1 MLYPGSKVIAGS
13 LAVLIMAIGV
23 AAYEVDDT
31 VPEAAE
37 RVARISYIDGEVKI
51 RRDGNEDWEKAELN
65 LPIVEG
71 DEIVTES
78 GSRLEIQFN
87 KDTHL
92 RLAQKS
98 YLQIKQLTD
107 AGVAAALSR
116 GRLSLTLRKFDTE
129 KQFFEIDAP
138 DSTFAIQ
145 KSGIYRVDAGSPGDG
160 EVRVGVGNDGEAR
173 VYSASSGFTIRSGR
187 SATIFL
193 DGDRAGEWEMS
204 GLLAVEDDLDRWAV
218 ERDQQIDKMLAGAFY
233 DRYYDADIYGA
244 EDLNGY
250 GDWEYTSD
258 YGYVWR
264 PYQSTIAGYRDWTP
278 YRYGSWRWVPPFG
291 WTWVN
296 YEPWGWATYHHGRWI
311 WHRNRWVWTPYGY
324 YRSNRSW
331 WYPALV
337 VVRIIDRSICW
348 YPIGYRDRHYN
359 YNSGYHDWVGNRR
372 RDDRDDRGRWDRGDR
387 RRPGGS
393 SGTPPRATP
402 PASGKP
408 YPGPIGK
415 VVPLPGDLPDGSI
428 VTLPKDDF
436 GTGRKIG
443 GRATPEIVKGV
454 LRRIDADTNEEKL
467 PTFESIK
474 PRLEKGTI
482 TVATPTLRS
491 VAGRKIGA
499 AERSPGSPLD
509 TKLRDDRFYGNRRP
523 LPESPP
529 VKEDDRPGGP
539 IRGTGAVR
547 RQPVNEV
554 PGAAEPKRP
563 ENPAPIRTIPRTV
576 APRKEDR
583 APESKTTEQRSEQ
596 PVYTPPI
603 RRERPRPEPPPE
615 RKEQPVEREKPRYD
629 PPPRR
634 EDPAP
639 RKDPPQERPTP
650 PPTKRPEGKET
661 PPPRPTTPIR
671 RVKDNIQ

>member
-1 MLYPGSKVIAGS
+1 MSYPGSKVIAGS
-13 LAVLIMAIGV
+13 LAVLIMVMGV

-31 VPEAAE
+31 IPEVAE
-37 RVARISYIDGEVKI
+37 RVARISYLEGDVKI
-51 RRDGNEDWEKAELN
+51 RREGNEDWEKAELN

-71 DEIVTES
+71 DEIVAGS
-78 GSRLEIQFN
+78 GSRVEIQFN

-92 RLAQKS
+92 RLAQGS
-98 YLQIKQLTD
+98 YLQIKQLSD

-116 GRLSLTLRKFDTE
+116 GRLSVTIRKFDAE

-145 KSGIYRVDAGSPGDG
+145 KSGIYSVDAGSSD
-160 EVRVGVGNDGEAR
+160 ERELRVGVADEGEAR
-173 VYSASSGFTIRSGR
+173 VYSTSSGFTIRSGR

-204 GLLAVEDDLDRWAV
+204 DLAAVEDDLDRWAAD
-218 ERDQQIDKMLAGAFY
+218 RDSLIAKTLAGAY
-233 DRYYDADIYGA
+233 YEKYYDTDIYGA
-244 EDLNGY
+244 EELNGY
-250 GDWEYTSD
+250 GDWDYTSD

-264 PYQSTIAGYRDWTP
+264 PYQSTIAAYRDWTP

-296 YEPWGWATYHHGRWI
+296 HEPWGWATYHHGRWI
-311 WHRNRWVWTPYGY
+311 WYRNRWVWTPYAY
-324 YRSNRSW
+324 YRSNKSW

-337 VVRIIDRSICW
+337 VVRILGRSVCW
-348 YPIGYRDRHYN
+348 YPIGYRDRHYDYN
-359 YNSGYHDWVGNRR
+359 YGYHDWIGNRR
-372 RDDRDDRGRWDRGDR
+372 RDGRDDRGRWDRGDR

-393 SGTPPRATP
+393 AGTPPQATP

-415 VVPLPGDLPDGSI
+415 VVPLPGDMPDGSI

-436 GTGRKIG
+436 GTGKKIG

-454 LRRIDADTNEEKL
+454 LRRVEIDSNEDKL
-467 PTFESIK
+467 PTFESVK
-474 PRLEKGTI
+474 QKGD
-482 TVATPTLRS
+482 VATVVPPVRS
-491 VAGRKIGA
+491 IPGRKTGA

-523 LPESPP
+523 LPEAQP
-529 VKEDDRPGGP
+529 VKEADRPGQP

-547 RQPVNEV
+547 RQPVNE
-554 PGAAEPKRP
+554 RP
-563 ENPAPIRTIPRTV
+563 ENPAPIRAIPKTEPSGKEERTSGSTK
-576 APRKEDR
+576 P
-583 APESKTTEQRSEQ
+583 EQRSE
-596 PVYTPPI
+596 PPIYTQPI
-603 RRERPRPEPPPE
+603 RRERPKVEPPVE
-615 RKEQPVEREKPRYD
+615 RREQPVVREKPKND

-634 EDPAP
+634 EEPAP
-639 RKDPPQERPTP
+639 RKDPPKERPTP
-650 PPTKRPEGKET
+650 PAAKGTEVKET
-661 PPPRPTTPIR
+661 PQPSRSSPIR
-671 RVKDNIQ
+671 RVKDNIE